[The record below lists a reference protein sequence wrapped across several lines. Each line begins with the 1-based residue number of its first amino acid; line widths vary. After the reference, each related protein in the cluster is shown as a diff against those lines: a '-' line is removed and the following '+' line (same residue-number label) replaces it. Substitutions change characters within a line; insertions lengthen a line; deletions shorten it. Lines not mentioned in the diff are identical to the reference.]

1 MDGFQ
6 FIDIILLA
14 MVAGFIVLRLRN
26 VLGRRTGHEPGRDGV
41 PTDARAADLN
51 NDKVV
56 TLPTARARA
65 ATISKLDI
73 EPAYQNTPLEEGMVA
88 VKMADPS
95 FSAEGFLQG
104 AAKAFEIII
113 AAYAKGDTDTLRP
126 LLNSDV
132 YAQFARAIQA
142 REESKETLV
151 SELVVLKPPKIDSIE
166 MKGSAATVAVLFQSE
181 QSNVVKNAAGEVVDG
196 SADHVESVTDVWTFS
211 RDTNSAD
218 PNWILVAT
226 RSVDETSVD

>member
-14 MVAGFIVLRLRN
+14 MVAGFIVLRLRS

-41 PTDARAADLN
+41 PSEGRAQDLA

-56 TLPTARARA
+56 ALPTAHRRHQPI
-65 ATISKLDI
+65 TKLDI
-73 EPAYQNTPLEEGMVA
+73 EPAYQGTPLEAGMVA

-95 FSAEGFLQG
+95 FSAESFLQG

-132 YAQFARAIQA
+132 YAQFARAIQE
-142 REESKETLV
+142 REDRNETLI
-151 SELVVLKPPKIDSIE
+151 SELVVLKPPRIESIE
-166 MKGSAATVAVLFQSE
+166 MKGSAAHVAVIFQSE
-181 QSNVVKNAAGEVVDG
+181 QSNVVKNAAGEIVEG
-196 SADHVESVTDVWTFS
+196 SPDHVESVTDVWTFS
-211 RDTNSAD
+211 RDTNSPD
-218 PNWILVAT
+218 PNWILIAT
-226 RSVDETSVD
+226 RSVD